1 MCQSLTRANMNMLKY
16 CLPIVYSQHQ
26 KQM

>member
-1 MCQSLTRANMNMLKY
+1 MNMLKY